1 MNVFDHLS
9 QWKKDVE
16 RLAERNE
23 QLLTGALIGVA
34 GILILVAIFGKAHH
48 KAMAAI
54 YIVL

>member
-16 RLAERNE
+16 VLAERNE
-23 QLLTGALIGVA
+23 QLLTGALLGVA
-34 GILILVAIFGKAHH
+34 GILILIAIFGGPRH
-48 KAMAAI
+48 KALAAI